1 MSAKK
6 SVGMKAVV
14 LLLAI
19 VLLIGCT
26 VGGTLAWLMTK
37 TDPVVNTFS
46 TANISI
52 TLTETWNTDTDN
64 DQTNDAWTAKMVP
77 GTDIAKDPKVTV
89 AANSETCWLFVKVAE
104 TETNADNITTS
115 TATADTYI
123 TYSIITGEG
132 GWTALDATG
141 HPGVYYREVSAS
153 TSDQSF
159 YVLAGTGDTD
169 FKNGY
174 VHIPDTV
181 TKAMM
186 DQVTTGNEP
195 KLTFTAYAIQREG
208 FSTAA
213 EAWTEAS
220 QLDSTAGT

>member
-1 MSAKK
+1 MRAKK

-14 LLLAI
+14 LLLAV

-89 AANSETCWLFVKVAE
+89 AANSEACWLFVKVAE
-104 TETNADNITTS
+104 TGG
-115 TATADTYI
+115 
-123 TYSIITGEG
+123 IITVGETAYSLKDFISYTVST
-132 GWTALDATG
+132 GWTALDATS

-153 TSDQSF
+153 TSDQAF
-159 YVLAGTGDTD
+159 YVLAGTDDAD

-186 DQVTTGNEP
+186 DQVTTENAPE
-195 KLTFTAYAIQREG
+195 LTFTAYAIQREG
-208 FSTAA
+208 FSTADD
-213 EAWTEAS
+213 AWTEAS
-220 QLDSTAGT
+220 KLDSTTGT